1 MNILQVSSEVFPY
14 SKTGGLADMTASLAK
29 AQAESGHQVTLVTP
43 LYKGILE
50 EFNNLEPT
58 GIELLISI
66 GENQK
71 HANIWQ
77 LKPSKNLTILFVDQ
91 PDFFGRDSIYG
102 QNDDAERFIFFS
114 KSVAQLVISS
124 EFSFEIVHAHD
135 WPSALVMPLLSIHQ
149 EKVKKIFTVHNAAYQ
164 GRFSGNKF
172 ELTGLPDAFFNWEQ
186 LEYYNDINL
195 LKGGIVFADLLTT
208 VSPQYAKELQS
219 VEYGCGLEGVFQAK
233 GNTLI
238 GVLNGV
244 DYSEWNTT
252 DNPYLAAPY
261 SANSPENKV
270 INKIS
275 LQRELDLNE
284 EPDIPLIGN
293 ISRFAEQKGI
303 DILIEALEH
312 QLEMGA
318 VFQFVGLGSGDSFL
332 EKEMSKLSERH
343 PEQIVVKIGY
353 DTRLAHVIEA
363 GIDFFVMP
371 SRFEPCGLSQL
382 YSLRYGAI
390 PIVRAT
396 GGLENS
402 IVDLKLG
409 DEAATGIKFIEPSSK
424 ALSQVLDLAI
434 ALYDDKN
441 RLAKVRDNGM
451 RANFSWKRTTIEY
464 DQLYKLTEQK

>member
-71 HANIWQ
+71 YANIWQ
-77 LKPSKNLTILFVDQ
+77 LKPIKNLTILFVDQ
-91 PDFFGRDSIYG
+91 LDFFGRDSIYG

-114 KSVAQLVISS
+114 KSVAQLAISS

-135 WPSALVMPLLSIHQ
+135 WPSALVIPLLSIHQ
-149 EKVKKIFTVHNAAYQ
+149 GKIKKIFTVHNAAYQ

-172 ELTGLPDAFFNWEQ
+172 ELTGLPEAFFNWEQ

-195 LKGGIVFADLLTT
+195 LKGGIVFADLVTT

-261 SANSPENKV
+261 SADSPENKV

-275 LQRELDLNE
+275 LQRELGLNE

-303 DILIEALEH
+303 DILIETLNR
-312 QLEMGA
+312 QLETGA

-332 EKEMSKLSERH
+332 EQEMSKLSEKH
-343 PEQIVVKIGY
+343 PEHIAVKIGY
-353 DTRLAHVIEA
+353 DRRLSHVIEA

-390 PIVRAT
+390 PIVRST
-396 GGLENS
+396 GGLDDSVNDLTQGEN
-402 IVDLKLG
+402 I
-409 DEAATGIKFIEPSSK
+409 ATGIKFPDYTSDS
-424 ALSQVLDLAI
+424 LSQAI
-434 ALYDDKN
+434 ERALALYGNPDH
-441 RLAKVRDNGM
+441 LFKVRDNGM
-451 RANFSWKRTTIEY
+451 RADFSWKRATTEY
-464 DQLYKLTEQK
+464 DRLYKI